1 MGRRDDGEVTK
12 LPPALRKLRRWDNSH
27 EHWNTQPG
35 TTGRCAILPPLAG
48 KRTGGAVW
56 PLLMTP
62 TGAAAS
68 NRGAMLSG
76 SRRRRNS
83 DEEAG

>member
-12 LPPALRKLRRWDNSH
+12 LPPALRNGAIPLTSTGILNRALPEGARSCRRSLVS
-27 EHWNTQPG
+27 EPEGQSG
-35 TTGRCAILPPLAG
+35 PLV
-48 KRTGGAVW
+48 R
-56 PLLMTP
+56 MR

>member
-1 MGRRDDGEVTK
+1 MGRGDDGEVNK

-56 PLLMTP
+56 PTP
-62 TGAAAS
+62 EDA
-68 NRGAMLSG
+68 NRCG
-76 SRRRRNS
+76 SFHVES
-83 DEEAG
+83 EPEKEEF

>member
-48 KRTGGAVW
+48 KQTRGAVW
-56 PLLMTP
+56 PSTED
-62 TGAAAS
+62 A
-68 NRGAMLSG
+68 NRCG
-76 SRRRRNS
+76 SFKPRS
-83 DEEAG
+83 DVEWKPEKEEF

>member
-48 KRTGGAVW
+48 KRTRGAVW
-56 PLLMTP
+56 PSTED
-62 TGAAAS
+62 A
-68 NRGAMLSG
+68 NRCG
-76 SRRRRNS
+76 SFDVES
-83 DEEAG
+83 EPEKEEF